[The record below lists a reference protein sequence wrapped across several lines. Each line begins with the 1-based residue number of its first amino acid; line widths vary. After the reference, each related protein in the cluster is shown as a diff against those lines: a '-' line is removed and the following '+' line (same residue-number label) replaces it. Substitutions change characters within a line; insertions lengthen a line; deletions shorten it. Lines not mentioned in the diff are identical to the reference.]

1 MEIRKRNVSI
11 SKVGGNASKGA
22 KRANIGLPMPWL
34 DTMGISEENREIQMT
49 FDGNKIILEKLKVE
63 DQD

>member
-1 MEIRKRNVSI
+1 MR
-11 SKVGGNASKGA
+11 
-22 KRANIGLPMPWL
+22 WL
-34 DTMGISEENREIQMT
+34 DAMGISEENREIQMT

>member
-34 DTMGISEENREIQMT
+34 DEMGIDEENREMKMT
-49 FDGNKIILEKLKVE
+49 FDGNKIILEKLITEEK
-63 DQD
+63 